1 MCIKRVV
8 AFILLSFVSL
18 SSYAFDQIS
27 EGSMHLG
34 ITGSAA
40 STDKD
45 YGLLSFD
52 GKHYLFEAN
61 AMYFI
66 DDEIAIGVDASTAQI
81 FESGY
86 ERGGYSANG
95 IVRYYRDWK
104 NFNPFVGIAGGLGFF
119 HYPRDNAERLHWN
132 VTILSEV
139 GMNIFLNRNIAF
151 EPSLR
156 YQWSLINFDG
166 DDPYTWNVFGMFL
179 GVRYFLQ

>member
-1 MCIKRVV
+1 MCCQKVV
-8 AFILLSFVSL
+8 FFVLLLLVSL
-18 SSYAFDQIS
+18 SSYAYDQIS
-27 EGSMHLG
+27 EGGMHLG

-40 STDKD
+40 STDVD
-45 YGLLSFD
+45 VGLLSFD
-52 GKHYLFEAN
+52 GKHFLLEAN

-66 DDEIAIGVDASTAQI
+66 DDEIAVGVDASTAQI
-81 FESGY
+81 FASGY

-95 IVRYYRDWK
+95 ILRYYRDWK
-104 NFNPFVGIAGGLGFF
+104 NFNPFVGVSGGLGFF
-119 HYPRDNAERLHWN
+119 HYPRDDERLHWN
-132 VTILSEV
+132 ITLFTEV

-179 GVRYFLQ
+179 GLRYFMH